1 VAAKDGGGVMAL
13 KKLSPNAR
21 CPCGT
26 GRKYKS
32 CCFDKGFHYL
42 VDEDGTI
49 VRSVP
54 LHPEVA
60 ARLPELKR
68 DFMEKHGR
76 PMGPDDLL
84 FGPEDPEKLLEFQA
98 KVVQVMREDGIAP
111 SLIYA
116 FEKTGILL
124 TDDNRHMM
132 PTSHIEEFE
141 AAVEEYLATH
151 PRDGLDS

>member
-1 VAAKDGGGVMAL
+1 MAL

-26 GRKYKS
+26 GKKYKN

-42 VDEDGTI
+42 VDEEGTI
-49 VRSVP
+49 TRTMP

-60 ARLPELKR
+60 ALIPELER
-68 DFMEKHGR
+68 DFQERHGR

-84 FGPEDPEKLLEFQA
+84 FGPEHRDQLLEFQA
-98 KVVQVMREDGIAP
+98 KMVRAMHEDGVAP

-124 TDDNRHMM
+124 TDENRHMM
-132 PTSHIEEFE
+132 PTSQVEEFE
-141 AAVEEYLATH
+141 AAVEEYLVTH
-151 PRDGLDS
+151 SEEGLDS